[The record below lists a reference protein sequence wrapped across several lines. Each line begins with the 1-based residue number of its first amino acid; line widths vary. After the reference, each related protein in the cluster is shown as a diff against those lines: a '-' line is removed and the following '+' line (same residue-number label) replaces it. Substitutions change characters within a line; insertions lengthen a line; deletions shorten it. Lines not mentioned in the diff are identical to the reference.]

1 MSQFHKK
8 NLKPLSEGEPVYG
21 LMPGKMSSG
30 SHLSDEELRSLADEA
45 YATPRG
51 MLNGLLWGFLFWGLI
66 GFVVWIYM
74 AVTG

>member
-1 MSQFHKK
+1 MMSQFHKK
-8 NLKPLSEGEPVYG
+8 NLKPLSEGE
-21 LMPGKMSSG
+21 PGKMSSG